1 LTHYLQMMPRPASV
15 LSGERYVREFL
26 KLLETLPRDD
36 HRYYHQ
42 SRINQ
47 MLHVLSAL
55 SFLDAYGV
63 LPIRPAAATL
73 IGWAVGMVTRQS
85 GHIVFEPRGYDRV
98 NDTTYAY
105 KESIKVGY
113 NMRRKAVLLAVW
125 LACR

>member
-1 LTHYLQMMPRPASV
+1 
-15 LSGERYVREFL
+15 
-26 KLLETLPRDD
+26 
-36 HRYYHQ
+36 
-42 SRINQ
+42 
-47 MLHVLSAL
+47 
-55 SFLDAYGV
+55 
-63 LPIRPAAATL
+63 
-73 IGWAVGMVTRQS
+73 MVTRQS